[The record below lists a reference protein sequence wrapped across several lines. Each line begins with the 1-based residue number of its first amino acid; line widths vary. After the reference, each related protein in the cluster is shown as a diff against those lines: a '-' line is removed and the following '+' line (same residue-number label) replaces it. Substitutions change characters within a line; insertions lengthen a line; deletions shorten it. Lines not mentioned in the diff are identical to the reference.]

1 MCSLSRRAG
10 FEDPLEVMQGLHL
23 RLEQRAALLDR
34 LTEHVRHHGSD
45 ADARATAGHVMR
57 CFDEDCPMHHDD
69 EEEDLF
75 PMLRAATPA
84 AEQARVGILIAA
96 LVAQHRDMHAVYDAL
111 RPQLAAVVDGRL
123 GAIDQAL
130 VDRLHALCVKHVD
143 LEEAELFPFA
153 RAHLDAAALERLGRA
168 MAARRNAAY
177 PDGRN

>member
-1 MCSLSRRAG
+1 MCSISRHAG
-10 FEDPLEVMQGLHL
+10 FDDPLEVMQGLHL

-34 LTEHVRHHGSD
+34 LAEHVRHHGSD

-69 EEEDLF
+69 EEVDLF

-84 AEQARVGILIAA
+84 AERARVEGLIAA

-130 VDRLHALCVKHVD
+130 VDRLHSLCVAHVEH
-143 LEEAELFPFA
+143 EEVELFPFA

-177 PDGRN
+177 PDGRK